1 MIESVCKSV
10 IFLGI
15 IKLIVVA
22 HICYFFRLG
31 LVFWCLTTFNNIAVI
46 SMRSV
51 LLVEETEVPGESHQL
66 AASH

>member
-22 HICYFFRLG
+22 HICYIFRLG

-51 LLVEETEVPGESHQL
+51 LLVEETEVPGESHRL